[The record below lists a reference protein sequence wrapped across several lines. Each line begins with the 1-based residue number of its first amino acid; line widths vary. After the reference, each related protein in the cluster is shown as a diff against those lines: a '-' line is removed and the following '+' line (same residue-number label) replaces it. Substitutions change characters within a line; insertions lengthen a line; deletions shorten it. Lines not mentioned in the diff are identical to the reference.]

1 MRIGKYLR
9 WNGKMPNLKH
19 CLDCD
24 KPFLNVGYIC
34 ESCAQAY
41 IENKIL
47 IDRAKYSSKKE
58 EAVKE
63 KVY

>member
-1 MRIGKYLR
+1 
-9 WNGKMPNLKH
+9 MPNPKH

-24 KPFLNVGYIC
+24 KPFLTVGYIC

-58 EAVKE
+58 KEAVKE
-63 KVY
+63 K

>member
-1 MRIGKYLR
+1 
-9 WNGKMPNLKH
+9 MPNPKH

-24 KPFLNVGYIC
+24 KPFVTVGHIC

-47 IDRAKYSSKKE
+47 IDRAKYRSKKE
-58 EAVKE
+58 KEAVKE
-63 KVY
+63 K